1 MSFQV
6 PLAGQSIN
14 TATIGIET
22 NISSSSASIGNAS
35 ITNLTVGQLST
46 TIFNPASVTT
56 ATLDVTSGI
65 IDTLVVN
72 NVMDFLNVT
81 EINACRKNVCNIST
95 LNLSASQITC
105 DNLQPLLTAGT
116 NISILDGVIS
126 AVNEALLPA
135 DATFDS
141 VTSDIVNALY
151 IDANNVSI
159 DNLSI
164 DQKLS
169 VSGNVNISGLLFAS
183 NLSTGAIKFGSGLLY
198 DQFDSELEVE
208 VNQFIQEGSN
218 LPVTS
223 WAVYKAIDNQF
234 SNIQAQTC
242 YRLYETDFHLD
253 NSQVGAT
260 QDVIIFY
267 TDYFPQ
273 YEESKIIV
281 EFCYSYSVAGSGTD
295 GITTY
300 IQIGR
305 NNNANQEII
314 QMLFQDWTNAGG
326 GGTRSGA
333 SSSIM
338 GMYVNEDNIG
348 KYHRIKM
355 RVDNNSDDT
364 WQLDSTS
371 YPVVKITE
379 FIPIAGISNPNIRLG
394 NGNISCGNIS
404 CNSLTITDL
413 TIDNVITNYNV
424 NVGGDMITVGFPISG
439 SIVSKSY
446 VRLAGANTV
455 LNYGDLTWDGTTF
468 NLSTRQA
475 DKNFK
480 VSFAQQ
486 DYFEV
491 NSNNTS
497 CRSLYVNGNI
507 SMSGTLT
514 IAGALLFTNAII
526 ENSLLVNGLI
536 TASSAEFSDDVTF
549 DDNVSMHKRLNVS
562 NVSVTQGLTV
572 YGNISTRGNIS
583 ANSIFA
589 PNLSTASLK
598 PGTNITI
605 VDGFINAYVEG
616 GTLVDCGSLQVDTD
630 ANIFGILNVSKT
642 STFSESLNVCNIIY
656 AGKTGQHDGSV
667 VVYSQSIGNN
677 WATKYDGTVLNMSA
691 TGTTSQVNTWLG
703 SDKILSITP
712 TGVNI
717 CGTLKADYI
726 DADYTNFS
734 SVNLSVQNATVG
746 LLTVENTSGI
756 NASFNQLSGS
766 IIDVTQLNGTNGH
779 FTSSLTAANISGGNI
794 STGSMVFGSGLNFFL
809 GALSVDFTTSETQ
822 VANLQNSIAQ
832 EVETNSLNAGLAV
845 IDVLSITTFINTPEI
860 NASVMNCSDIEIN
873 TGTID
878 VLDCTNIST
887 DVLDVN
893 TSITTRHLN
902 CSTLTLTDTAGA
914 GGLNVCGVAY
924 FDSLFCY
931 GTAQFET
938 DNVFFG
944 KPEATGTNARINFW
958 SQITPVAVGLQFG
971 IDTDDIVRMNI
982 PTSGGSTAYNIL
994 MGNVSTMTMTNTSTR
1009 FHQEVIMTNLSVE
1022 NISSPALT
1030 TANMSIGNG
1039 LNFSNNILTGTSSL
1053 TAGNNLQIISDII
1066 STSTNINVSNLSSV
1080 NLVVNT
1086 SISTRHVNCS
1096 TLTLTDSTG
1105 AGGLKVT
1112 GTAYID
1118 AIITYYPCE
1127 FQTNTIYVG
1136 KRNGTGTESTVNF
1149 FALSTANEL
1158 QGKIGI
1164 DTDNALRLSVLD
1176 YGQISAKINIQIKNV
1191 SYLTME
1197 NNSTRFQKPVIFQND
1212 VTGSKITFTNI
1223 CNTNLSTTN
1232 CTITTLRGTTLNG
1245 ATINASNLNI
1255 STKLTTTNISATN
1268 LSTTNCTITT
1278 LRGTTLNG
1286 TTINASNLNISTK
1299 LTTTN
1304 ISATNIT
1311 ATSITA
1317 PDVQPTLTAGTNI
1330 AIVGN
1335 VISSTGGGTTL
1346 TAGNNIQI
1354 VGDVISTTA
1363 SLNSSNIS
1371 SINGSFTN
1379 LTCSGSVTSATLNSS
1394 TLNSSNIIVNTKVT
1408 TTNLSVTTAT
1418 INTSLSANYI
1428 YTNTMTVGGL
1438 LTTGFFESEDFF
1450 TGDLTSSGIIFGNEI
1465 RATIVKSATVNGT
1478 SINCSSINCSL
1489 TINTCTI
1496 NCSDIDSNLGT
1507 IDQFDST
1514 FATLTNLSSTNI
1526 SATQATISNSAIIA
1540 KTLIHNPFQNAMCI
1554 AHSNFTGQGDYALNQ
1569 YAGGSTSLNSPTGVA
1584 TVFRNG
1590 GTEVATLGIDGYRSG
1605 KLINCSNI
1613 SNNNFSGVNISASVI
1628 TATSIVAPDVQ
1639 PTLTAGTGITL
1650 VGNVISST
1658 GGGTTYTEGNNI
1670 QIVGDVISTTA
1681 SLNSSNISSINGS
1694 FTNLTCSGS
1703 VTSATLNSS
1712 TLNSSNIIVNTK
1724 VTTTNLSVTTAT
1736 INTSL
1741 SANYIYTNTMTVGG
1755 LLTTGFFESED
1766 FFTGDLT
1773 SSGIIFG
1780 NEIRATIVKSATV
1793 NGTTMNCSNINISTN
1808 LTTTNISA
1816 TNITATSIV
1825 APDVQPTLTTSN
1837 NIQIIADTISTTDV
1851 ITSTTHNVSTINASN
1866 ISASQMSLTGDLTMG
1881 GYVNRKNS
1889 FIRLYRNGN
1898 ETLDSTSYQVI
1909 YGADQYVN
1917 TDLVTVTDANLFTIV
1932 KAGRYKV
1939 SSTVSFSNGTYTDRM
1954 NWRVRLY
1961 KNDSHNN
1968 SLGQVLCYTR
1978 HRDYAEY
1985 GSAYHS
1991 TIQDFAV
1998 GDTFYYQ
2005 VTCNKASATGFTS
2018 DMTGSQVLNNTCI
2031 EIEYLGE

>member
-14 TATIGIET
+14 NATIGIET

-35 ITNLTVGQLST
+35 ITNATIGQLST

-56 ATLDVTSGI
+56 ATLDATSGV

-72 NVMDFLNVT
+72 NSITELNVVQL
-81 EINACRKNVCNIST
+81 NVSQKNVSNLSAINI
-95 LNLSASQITC
+95 SASQITC

-141 VTSDIVNALY
+141 VTSDVVTALY
-151 IDANNVSI
+151 IDADNVSI

-169 VSGNVNISGLLFAS
+169 VAGNVNISGTLSAS
-183 NLSTGAIKFGSGLLY
+183 NLSTGSLKFGSGLLY

-242 YRLYETDFHLD
+242 YRLYETDFKLD

-305 NNNANQEII
+305 NNNSNQEII

-355 RVDNNSDDT
+355 RVDNNSDDV

-439 SIVSKSY
+439 AIASKSY

-455 LNYGDLTWDGTTF
+455 LNYGDLSWDGTTF
-468 NLSTRQA
+468 NLSTRQSN
-475 DKNFK
+475 KNFK

-514 IAGALLFTNAII
+514 IAGALNFTNAII

-536 TASSAEFSDDVTF
+536 TASSAEFSDNVTF
-549 DDNVSMHKRLNVS
+549 DDNVSMHRRLNVS
-562 NVSVTQGLTV
+562 NLSVTLGLTV

-583 ANSIFA
+583 ANSIYA

-691 TGTTSQVNTWLG
+691 TGTTTQVNTWLG

-717 CGTLKADYI
+717 CGTLKADSI

-734 SVNLSVQNATVG
+734 TVNLSVENATVG

-756 NASFNQLSGS
+756 NASFNQLSSS

-779 FTSSLTAANISGGNI
+779 FTSSLTAANIS
-794 STGSMVFGSGLNFFL
+794 TGSLVFGSGLNFFL
-809 GALSVDFTTSETQ
+809 GELSVDFTTSETQ
-822 VANLQNSIAQ
+822 VADLQNSLAQ
-832 EVETNSLNAGLAV
+832 EVETDTLNVGLGT
-845 IDVLSITTFINTPEI
+845 INVLTVTIFMNTSEI
-860 NASVMNCSDIEIN
+860 NASVINCSDIDSN
-873 TGTID
+873 SGTID

-893 TSITTRHLN
+893 TSINACHLN
-902 CSTLTLTDTAGA
+902 CSTLNIVDTIGA
-914 GGLNVCGVAY
+914 GGLNVSGAAY
-924 FDSLFCY
+924 FDFLFAYNPCY
-931 GTAQFET
+931 FET
-938 DNVFFG
+938 NDVYFG
-944 KPEATGTNARINFW
+944 KPEATGTNARLNFW
-958 SQITPVAVGLQFG
+958 SQITPVEVGLRFG

-982 PTSGGSTAYNIL
+982 PTSGGSTTYNIL

-1009 FHQEVIMTNLSVE
+1009 FHQQVIMTNLSVQNISSTRANFTTDIITPKVTTEALNTSSTMMFNILNAPSMELSDSLYLYTDLRGTNLYSSE
-1022 NISSPALT
+1022 NVCGNNASFTNLSTTNLTVTNFSSPALT
-1030 TANMSIGNG
+1030 TANMSIGSG

-1053 TAGNNLQIISDII
+1053 SAGNNLQIVADVI

-1096 TLTLTDSTG
+1096 TLTLTDATG

-1118 AIITYYPCE
+1118 AIITYYPCQ
-1127 FQTNTIYVG
+1127 FQTNEISVG
-1136 KRNGTGTESTVNF
+1136 KLNGTGTQSVINF
-1149 FALSTANEL
+1149 FALTTANTL
-1158 QGKIGI
+1158 HGRIGI
-1164 DTDNALRLSVLD
+1164 DSDSALRLSVLD
-1176 YGQISAKINIQIKNV
+1176 YGQISAKFNIQIKNV

-1197 NNSTRFQKPVIFQND
+1197 NNSTRFQRNVIFGND
-1212 VTGSKITFTNI
+1212 VTATKITCTNI
-1223 CNTNLSTTN
+1223 CNTNLT
-1232 CTITTLRGTTLNG
+1232 
-1245 ATINASNLNI
+1245 
-1255 STKLTTTNISATN
+1255 STKITCTNISNTN

-1317 PDVQPTLTAGTNI
+1317 PNVQPTLTAGTNI
-1330 AIVGN
+1330 SILGN

-1346 TAGNNIQI
+1346 TEGNNIQI

-1363 SLNSSNIS
+1363 NLNSSNIS

-1379 LTCSGSVTSATLNSS
+1379 LTCSGNISFSIGNYLFRNPLDGILNVCSTTVSTDLIGPLRTTFNASLLQAKKLNVSNISFVAGLGGGFLDMGDLGMITKAFSVTSATLNSS
-1394 TLNSSNIIVNTKVT
+1394 TLNSSNITVNTKVT
-1408 TTNLSVTTAT
+1408 TTNLSA
-1418 INTSLSANYI
+1418 
-1428 YTNTMTVGGL
+1428 
-1438 LTTGFFESEDFF
+1438 
-1450 TGDLTSSGIIFGNEI
+1450 
-1465 RATIVKSATVNGT
+1465 
-1478 SINCSSINCSL
+1478 
-1489 TINTCTI
+1489 
-1496 NCSDIDSNLGT
+1496 
-1507 IDQFDST
+1507 
-1514 FATLTNLSSTNI
+1514 
-1526 SATQATISNSAIIA
+1526 
-1540 KTLIHNPFQNAMCI
+1540 
-1554 AHSNFTGQGDYALNQ
+1554 
-1569 YAGGSTSLNSPTGVA
+1569 
-1584 TVFRNG
+1584 
-1590 GTEVATLGIDGYRSG
+1590 
-1605 KLINCSNI
+1605 
-1613 SNNNFSGVNISASVI
+1613 
-1628 TATSIVAPDVQ
+1628 
-1639 PTLTAGTGITL
+1639 
-1650 VGNVISST
+1650 
-1658 GGGTTYTEGNNI
+1658 
-1670 QIVGDVISTTA
+1670 
-1681 SLNSSNISSINGS
+1681 
-1694 FTNLTCSGS
+1694 
-1703 VTSATLNSS
+1703 
-1712 TLNSSNIIVNTK
+1712 
-1724 VTTTNLSVTTAT
+1724 TTAT

-1825 APDVQPTLTTSN
+1825 APDVQPTLTAGTGITIVGNVISSTGGGTTLTAGN
-1837 NIQIIADTISTTDV
+1837 NIQIIADTISTTDI
-1851 ITSTTHNVSTINASN
+1851 ITSSTHNVSTINTSN
-1866 ISASQMSLTGDLTMG
+1866 ISASQMSLTGDLTVD
-1881 GYVNRKNS
+1881 GYISRKKS
-1889 FIRLYRNGN
+1889 FIRKYRNGT
-1898 ETLDSTSYQVI
+1898 ETLDSNSYQII
-1909 YGADQYVN
+1909 YGADQYLN
-1917 TDLVTVTDANLFTIV
+1917 SDLVTHNVDSNLYTIV

-1939 SSTVSFSNGTYTDRM
+1939 SSNVLFGNGSYTDRM
-1954 NWRVRLY
+1954 NWRLRLF
-1961 KNDSHNN
+1961 KNGSA
-1968 SLGQVLCYTR
+1968 STALGQAQCYTR

-1985 GSAYHS
+1985 GSAFHT
-1991 TIQDFAV
+1991 TIVDFAV
-1998 GDTFYYQ
+1998 GDTFYYR
-2005 VTCNKASATGFTS
+2005 VDCNKGTAFGFSS
-2018 DMTGSQVLNNTCI
+2018 DMTGSLVLSNTCI

>member
-14 TATIGIET
+14 NATIGIET
-22 NISSSSASIGNAS
+22 NISSSSASIGNLSVVNAT
-35 ITNLTVGQLST
+35 IGQLST

-56 ATLDVTSGI
+56 ATLDVTSGV

-81 EINACRKNVCNIST
+81 EINACRKNVCNISC

-116 NISILDGVIS
+116 NVSILDGVIS
-126 AVNEALLPA
+126 AINEALLPA
-135 DATFDS
+135 DATFNS

-151 IDANNVSI
+151 IDADNVSI

-169 VSGNVNISGLLFAS
+169 VAGNVNISGTLSAS
-183 NLSTGAIKFGSGLLY
+183 NLSTGSLKFGSGLLY
-198 DQFDSELEVE
+198 DPFDSEVEVE

-223 WAVYKAIDNQF
+223 WAVYRAIDNQF

-242 YRLYETDFHLD
+242 YRLYETDFKLD

-281 EFCYSYSVAGSGTD
+281 EFCYSYSVAGNGTD

-314 QMLFQDWTNAGG
+314 QMMFQDWTNAGG

-355 RVDNNSDDT
+355 RVDNNSDDV

-424 NVGGDMITVGFPISG
+424 NVGGDMITVGFPYSG
-439 SIVSKSY
+439 VIASKSI
-446 VRLAGANTV
+446 VRLAGGNV
-455 LNYGDLTWDGTTF
+455 LLNYGDLSWDGTTF
-468 NLSTRQA
+468 NISTRQSN
-475 DKNFK
+475 KNFK

-514 IAGALLFTNAII
+514 IAGALNFTNAII
-526 ENSLLVNGLI
+526 QNSLLVNGLI

-549 DDNVSMHKRLNVS
+549 DDNVSMHRRLNVS

-583 ANSIFA
+583 ANSIYA

-598 PGTNITI
+598 AGTNITI
-605 VDGFINAYVEG
+605 IDGFINAYVEG

-667 VVYSQSIGNN
+667 VVYSQTIGNN
-677 WATKYDGTVLNMSA
+677 WASKFDGTVLNMSA
-691 TGTTSQVNTWLG
+691 TGTTTQVNTWLG

-717 CGTLKADYI
+717 CGILKADSI
-726 DADYTNFS
+726 EADYTNFS
-734 SVNLSVQNATVG
+734 TVNLSVQNAT
-746 LLTVENTSGI
+746 LENTSGI
-756 NASFNQLSGS
+756 NASFNQLSSS
-766 IIDVTQLNGTNGH
+766 IMDVTQLNGTNGH
-779 FTSSLTAANISGGNI
+779 FTSSLTAANIS
-794 STGSMVFGSGLNFFL
+794 TGSLVFGSGLTFFL
-809 GALSVDFTTSETQ
+809 GVLSVDFTTSETQ
-822 VANLQNSIAQ
+822 VADLQNSLAQ
-832 EVETNSLNAGLAV
+832 EVDTDTLNAWFGT
-845 IDVLSITTFINTPEI
+845 INVLTVTTFMNTSEI
-860 NASVMNCSDIEIN
+860 NASVINCSDIDSN

-893 TSITTRHLN
+893 TSINTRHLN
-902 CSTLTLTDTAGA
+902 CSTLTVPNISSTRANFTTDIITPKVTTEALNTSSTMMFNILNAPSMELSDSLYLYTDLRGTN
-914 GGLNVCGVAY
+914 LYSSENVCG
-924 FDSLFCY
+924 
-931 GTAQFET
+931 
-938 DNVFFG
+938 N
-944 KPEATGTNARINFW
+944 NASFKN
-958 SQITPVAVGLQFG
+958 L
-971 IDTDDIVRMNI
+971 
-982 PTSGGSTAYNIL
+982 ST
-994 MGNVSTMTMTNTSTR
+994 
-1009 FHQEVIMTNLSVE
+1009 TNLTVTS
-1022 NISSPALT
+1022 ISSPALT
-1030 TANMSIGNG
+1030 TANMSIGSG
-1039 LNFSNNILTGTSSL
+1039 LNFSNNILTGTVSL
-1053 TAGNNLQIISDII
+1053 TAGNNLQIVADVI
-1066 STSTNINVSNLSSV
+1066 STSTNINLSNISTDKLF
-1080 NLVVNT
+1080 VNT
-1086 SISTRHVNCS
+1086 SLITAGLNVCGFTQLDHLIVSGVGATSFQVDEVA
-1096 TLTLTDSTG
+1096 LGKVTG
-1105 AGGLKVT
+1105 AGLRSV
-1112 GTAYID
+1112 
-1118 AIITYYPCE
+1118 
-1127 FQTNTIYVG
+1127 
-1136 KRNGTGTESTVNF
+1136 
-1149 FALSTANEL
+1149 LSFRSPFYANQE
-1158 QGKIGI
+1158 
-1164 DTDNALRLSVLD
+1164 ALRLGIDGDGYARLAVPNFQD
-1176 YGQISAKINIQIKNV
+1176 FYTPKFNINISNI
-1191 SYLTME
+1191 SYLTMS
-1197 NNSTRFQKPVIFQND
+1197 NNSTRFQRAVIFQND

-1245 ATINASNLNI
+1245 TTINASNLNI

-1286 TTINASNLNISTK
+1286 TTINASNLNISTT

-1304 ISATNIT
+1304 ISATNLT

-1317 PDVQPTLTAGTNI
+1317 PNVQPTLTAGTGI
-1330 AIVGN
+1330 TIVGD

-1363 SLNSSNIS
+1363 NLNSSNIS
-1371 SINGSFTN
+1371 VINGSFTN
-1379 LTCSGSVTSATLNSS
+1379 LTCSGNISFSIGNYLTRNPLDGILNVCLTTVSTDLIGPLRTTFNASLLQAKKLNVSNISFVAGLGGGVLDMGELGIITKAFSVNSNTVNSS
-1394 TLNSSNIIVNTKVT
+1394 TLNASNITVNTKVT
-1408 TTNLSVTTAT
+1408 TTNLSA
-1418 INTSLSANYI
+1418 
-1428 YTNTMTVGGL
+1428 
-1438 LTTGFFESEDFF
+1438 
-1450 TGDLTSSGIIFGNEI
+1450 
-1465 RATIVKSATVNGT
+1465 
-1478 SINCSSINCSL
+1478 
-1489 TINTCTI
+1489 
-1496 NCSDIDSNLGT
+1496 
-1507 IDQFDST
+1507 
-1514 FATLTNLSSTNI
+1514 
-1526 SATQATISNSAIIA
+1526 
-1540 KTLIHNPFQNAMCI
+1540 
-1554 AHSNFTGQGDYALNQ
+1554 
-1569 YAGGSTSLNSPTGVA
+1569 
-1584 TVFRNG
+1584 
-1590 GTEVATLGIDGYRSG
+1590 
-1605 KLINCSNI
+1605 
-1613 SNNNFSGVNISASVI
+1613 
-1628 TATSIVAPDVQ
+1628 
-1639 PTLTAGTGITL
+1639 
-1650 VGNVISST
+1650 
-1658 GGGTTYTEGNNI
+1658 
-1670 QIVGDVISTTA
+1670 
-1681 SLNSSNISSINGS
+1681 
-1694 FTNLTCSGS
+1694 
-1703 VTSATLNSS
+1703 
-1712 TLNSSNIIVNTK
+1712 
-1724 VTTTNLSVTTAT
+1724 TTAT

-1793 NGTTMNCSNINISTN
+1793 NGTTMNCSNMNCSSTINTSIINCSDIDANTGTIDLFDSTFATLTN
-1808 LTTTNISA
+1808 LSSTNISA
-1816 TNITATSIV
+1816 TEATISNSAIIAKTLIHNPFQNAMCIAHSNFTGQGDYALNQYSGGSTSLNSTTGTSIVFRNGGTQVAALGIDGYSSASLINCSNISNNNFSGVNISASVITATSIV

-1851 ITSTTHNVSTINASN
+1851 INSTTHNVSTINCSN
-1866 ISASQMSLTGDLTMG
+1866 ITVNTKVNTTNLSTTNLSATTGSLSGALTIG
-1881 GYVNRKNS
+1881 GY
-1889 FIRLYRNGN
+1889 L
-1898 ETLDSTSYQVI
+1898 TLDTQPRFLAYYGSGTSPLTINSGSKIPYNAKAFDVGNGYNTGTYIYTVPVAGVYWFFVSVFSHSNAGVFAIEKDSVVI
-1909 YGADQYVN
+1909 GRGKFPN
-1917 TDLVTVTDANLFTIV
+1917 TTDL
-1932 KAGRYKV
+1932 YKTAHV
-1939 SSTVSFSNGTYTDRM
+1939 ITYS
-1954 NWRVRLY
+1954 V
-1961 KNDSHNN
+1961 
-1968 SLGQVLCYTR
+1968 C
-1978 HRDYAEY
+1978 
-1985 GSAYHS
+1985 
-1991 TIQDFAV
+1991 AV
-1998 GDTFYYQ
+1998 GDEITAE
-2005 VTCNKASATGFTS
+2005 CI
-2018 DMTGSQVLNNTCI
+2018 GSNVRVLRDAAAPQG
-2031 EIEYLGE
+2031 LVQFGGMRVA

>member
-22 NISSSSASIGNAS
+22 NISSSSASIGNLSVVNAT
-35 ITNLTVGQLST
+35 IGQLST

-56 ATLDVTSGI
+56 ASLDATSGV

-141 VTSDIVNALY
+141 VTSDIITALY
-151 IDANNVSI
+151 IDADNVSI

-169 VSGNVNISGLLFAS
+169 VAGNVNISGTLSAS
-183 NLSTGAIKFGSGLLY
+183 NLSTGSLKFGSGLLY

-242 YRLYETDFHLD
+242 YRLYETDFILD
-253 NSQVGAT
+253 NTQVGAT

-355 RVDNNSDDT
+355 RVDNNSDDI

-439 SIVSKSY
+439 SIVSKST

-468 NLSTRQA
+468 NLSTRQS

-514 IAGALLFTNAII
+514 IGGSLLFTNAII

-536 TASSAEFSDDVTF
+536 TGSSAEFSDDVTF

-562 NVSVTQGLTV
+562 NLSVTLGLTV

-583 ANSIFA
+583 ANSIYA

-677 WATKYDGTVLNMSA
+677 WASKFDGSILNMSA
-691 TGTTSQVNTWLG
+691 TGTTTQVNTWLG

-717 CGTLKADYI
+717 CGTLKADFI

-734 SVNLSVQNATVG
+734 TVNLSVQNATVG

-779 FTSSLTAANISGGNI
+779 FTSSLTAANIS
-794 STGSMVFGSGLNFFL
+794 TGSLVFGSGLNFFL
-809 GALSVDFTTSETQ
+809 GTLSVDFTTSETQ
-822 VANLQNSIAQ
+822 VANFQNALAQ
-832 EVETNSLNAGLAV
+832 EVETNSLNAGLAI
-845 IDVLSITTFINTPEI
+845 IDVLSVATFINTPEI
-860 NASVMNCSDIEIN
+860 NASVMNCSDIDSN

-893 TSITTRHLN
+893 TSITARHLN

-931 GTAQFET
+931 GGAQFET
-938 DNVFFG
+938 MMYFLVNP
-944 KPEATGTNARINFW
+944 K
-958 SQITPVAVGLQFG
+958 Q
-971 IDTDDIVRMNI
+971 
-982 PTSGGSTAYNIL
+982 
-994 MGNVSTMTMTNTSTR
+994 
-1009 FHQEVIMTNLSVE
+1009 QE
-1022 NISSPALT
+1022 
-1030 TANMSIGNG
+1030 
-1039 LNFSNNILTGTSSL
+1039 
-1053 TAGNNLQIISDII
+1053 
-1066 STSTNINVSNLSSV
+1066 
-1080 NLVVNT
+1080 
-1086 SISTRHVNCS
+1086 
-1096 TLTLTDSTG
+1096 
-1105 AGGLKVT
+1105 
-1112 GTAYID
+1112 
-1118 AIITYYPCE
+1118 
-1127 FQTNTIYVG
+1127 QTQ
-1136 KRNGTGTESTVNF
+1136 E
-1149 FALSTANEL
+1149 
-1158 QGKIGI
+1158 
-1164 DTDNALRLSVLD
+1164 
-1176 YGQISAKINIQIKNV
+1176 
-1191 SYLTME
+1191 
-1197 NNSTRFQKPVIFQND
+1197 
-1212 VTGSKITFTNI
+1212 
-1223 CNTNLSTTN
+1223 
-1232 CTITTLRGTTLNG
+1232 
-1245 ATINASNLNI
+1245 
-1255 STKLTTTNISATN
+1255 
-1268 LSTTNCTITT
+1268 
-1278 LRGTTLNG
+1278 
-1286 TTINASNLNISTK
+1286 
-1299 LTTTN
+1299 
-1304 ISATNIT
+1304 
-1311 ATSITA
+1311 
-1317 PDVQPTLTAGTNI
+1317 
-1330 AIVGN
+1330 
-1335 VISSTGGGTTL
+1335 
-1346 TAGNNIQI
+1346 
-1354 VGDVISTTA
+1354 
-1363 SLNSSNIS
+1363 
-1371 SINGSFTN
+1371 
-1379 LTCSGSVTSATLNSS
+1379 
-1394 TLNSSNIIVNTKVT
+1394 
-1408 TTNLSVTTAT
+1408 
-1418 INTSLSANYI
+1418 
-1428 YTNTMTVGGL
+1428 
-1438 LTTGFFESEDFF
+1438 
-1450 TGDLTSSGIIFGNEI
+1450 
-1465 RATIVKSATVNGT
+1465 
-1478 SINCSSINCSL
+1478 
-1489 TINTCTI
+1489 
-1496 NCSDIDSNLGT
+1496 
-1507 IDQFDST
+1507 
-1514 FATLTNLSSTNI
+1514 
-1526 SATQATISNSAIIA
+1526 
-1540 KTLIHNPFQNAMCI
+1540 
-1554 AHSNFTGQGDYALNQ
+1554 
-1569 YAGGSTSLNSPTGVA
+1569 
-1584 TVFRNG
+1584 
-1590 GTEVATLGIDGYRSG
+1590 
-1605 KLINCSNI
+1605 
-1613 SNNNFSGVNISASVI
+1613 
-1628 TATSIVAPDVQ
+1628 
-1639 PTLTAGTGITL
+1639 
-1650 VGNVISST
+1650 
-1658 GGGTTYTEGNNI
+1658 
-1670 QIVGDVISTTA
+1670 
-1681 SLNSSNISSINGS
+1681 
-1694 FTNLTCSGS
+1694 
-1703 VTSATLNSS
+1703 
-1712 TLNSSNIIVNTK
+1712 
-1724 VTTTNLSVTTAT
+1724 
-1736 INTSL
+1736 
-1741 SANYIYTNTMTVGG
+1741 
-1755 LLTTGFFESED
+1755 
-1766 FFTGDLT
+1766 
-1773 SSGIIFG
+1773 
-1780 NEIRATIVKSATV
+1780 
-1793 NGTTMNCSNINISTN
+1793 
-1808 LTTTNISA
+1808 
-1816 TNITATSIV
+1816 
-1825 APDVQPTLTTSN
+1825 
-1837 NIQIIADTISTTDV
+1837 
-1851 ITSTTHNVSTINASN
+1851 
-1866 ISASQMSLTGDLTMG
+1866 
-1881 GYVNRKNS
+1881 
-1889 FIRLYRNGN
+1889 
-1898 ETLDSTSYQVI
+1898 
-1909 YGADQYVN
+1909 
-1917 TDLVTVTDANLFTIV
+1917 
-1932 KAGRYKV
+1932 
-1939 SSTVSFSNGTYTDRM
+1939 
-1954 NWRVRLY
+1954 
-1961 KNDSHNN
+1961 
-1968 SLGQVLCYTR
+1968 
-1978 HRDYAEY
+1978 
-1985 GSAYHS
+1985 
-1991 TIQDFAV
+1991 
-1998 GDTFYYQ
+1998 
-2005 VTCNKASATGFTS
+2005 
-2018 DMTGSQVLNNTCI
+2018 
-2031 EIEYLGE
+2031 